1 MTLCENLV
9 NKGMMLRYL
18 LTIMTFCYIFYNK
31 FVAKYIFLILPAALT
46 LLDCVDSTFIRLC
59 RFLKYPAR
67 FTVRCTH
74 LFYYQSSDKICDVV
88 SYILST
94 SCVPKRDYFLVF
106 LIAYRLIGVILFC
119 LSKNSI
125 WLVVFFDFVKE
136 YYVYRHFF
144 HDNNYTLLPYLI
156 VCKIGFEYAWHKHFN
171 NTNYVKETATYQQS
185 F

>member
-18 LTIMTFCYIFYNK
+18 LTIMTFWYIFCNK

-46 LLDCVDSTFIRLC
+46 LLDCVDSTFIRFWC
-59 RFLKYPAR
+59 FLKYPR
-67 FTVRCTH
+67 SDQCTH
-74 LFYYQSSDKICDVV
+74 SFYYQSSDKICDVV

-94 SCVPKRDYFLVF
+94 SCVPKRDYFLLF
-106 LIAYRLIGVILFC
+106 LIAYRLVGVVLFC

-136 YYVYRHFF
+136 YYVYRYFF
-144 HDNNYTLLPYLI
+144 HKNFTLVPYLI
-156 VCKIGFEYAWHKHFN
+156 VCKIGFEYAWHKLVN
-171 NTNYVKETATYQQS
+171 NANYAKETATYLQ
-185 F
+185 